1 MQAAKEEEAVE
12 AQKLQF
18 CTFRI
23 SGRRFGVDV
32 LDVKEIN
39 SEVDFTPI
47 FHAPEEVKGYVN
59 IRGQIY
65 LLLDLRLILG
75 FESKKVD
82 ELSRV
87 VLFKPGVGDPF
98 GVLVDSIDDI
108 ETVDEDQIE
117 NRRKEDRELPEGVE
131 RRGFDIGGGVC
142 KLEEELLIIVNSRK
156 LLNIIG
162 NLKACSQES
171 I

>member
-1 MQAAKEEEAVE
+1 MQAAKEEEAIE

-18 CTFRI
+18 CSFRL
-23 SGRRFGVDV
+23 SGRRFGADV

-39 SEVDFTPI
+39 HEVDFTPI
-47 FHAPEEVKGYVN
+47 FHAPKEVKGYVN

-75 FESKKVD
+75 FESKGID
-82 ELSRV
+82 EFSRII
-87 VLFKPGVGDPF
+87 LFKPEMGDSF

-131 RRGFDIGGGVC
+131 RRVFNVGSGVC
-142 KLEEELLIIVNSRK
+142 KLEDELLIIINSRE
-156 LLNIIG
+156 LLNIIS
-162 NLKACSQES
+162 NLKA
-171 I
+171 

>member
-1 MQAAKEEEAVE
+1 MEAAKVEEAVE

-18 CTFRI
+18 CSFRI
-23 SGRRFGVDV
+23 SARRFGADV

-39 SEVDFTPI
+39 PEVDFTPI
-47 FHAPEEVKGYVN
+47 FHAPKEVKGYVN

-75 FESKKVD
+75 FESKRID
-82 ELSRV
+82 EFSRV
-87 VLFKPGVGDPF
+87 ILFKPEIGDSF

-117 NRRKEDRELPEGVE
+117 NRRKEDRELPDGVE
-131 RRGFDIGGGVC
+131 RRVFNVGSGVC
-142 KLEEELLIIVNSRK
+142 KLEDELLIIINSRE
-156 LLNIIG
+156 LLNIFG
-162 NLKACSQES
+162 NLKAYSQES
-171 I
+171 N

>member
-1 MQAAKEEEAVE
+1 M
-12 AQKLQF
+12 
-18 CTFRI
+18 
-23 SGRRFGVDV
+23 
-32 LDVKEIN
+32 
-39 SEVDFTPI
+39 
-47 FHAPEEVKGYVN
+47 
-59 IRGQIY
+59 
-65 LLLDLRLILG
+65 G

-162 NLKACSQES
+162 NLKAC
-171 I
+171 

>member
-1 MQAAKEEEAVE
+1 MKAAKEEAVE

-18 CTFRI
+18 CSFRI
-23 SGRRFGVDV
+23 SGRRFGANV

-47 FHAPEEVKGYVN
+47 FHAPKEVKGYVN

-75 FESKKVD
+75 FESKKLD
-82 ELSRV
+82 EFSRV
-87 VLFKPGVGDPF
+87 VLFKPEVGDSF

-131 RRGFDIGGGVC
+131 RRVSNVGSGVC
-142 KLEEELLIIVNSRK
+142 KLEDELLIIINSRE
-156 LLNIIG
+156 LLIIIG
-162 NLKACSQES
+162 NLKAYSQDS
-171 I
+171 N